1 MIRRRNAPCGARSQR
16 GFSLIEVLIALLV
29 LAIGLLGLAFLQ
41 VLNVRYTNSA
51 QHRTMATNL
60 ATEAFDMM
68 RSNPR
73 HIIVY
78 NRLTEASFTG
88 FAVPGA
94 GCSAVAEDAASAL
107 KNIDRWRCDVVSQL
121 PGGRG
126 SVQVVENP
134 VGQYTATVT
143 VIWVDNTSREQDGV
157 SGGVEGRLTSF
168 QVTSTL

>member
-1 MIRRRNAPCGARSQR
+1 MIRRHKAPARLRAQR

-29 LAIGLLGLAFLQ
+29 LSLGLLGLAFLQ

-60 ATEAFDMM
+60 ASEVMDMM

-73 HIIVY
+73 HIVVY
-78 NRLTEASFTG
+78 NRLTEASFNGVT
-88 FAVPGA
+88 VPGA
-94 GCSAVAEDAASAL
+94 GCSSAAEDAATAL

-126 SVQVVENP
+126 SVQIVENP
-134 VGQYTATVT
+134 SGRYIATVT
-143 VIWVDNTSREQDGV
+143 LIWTDNVGRTQDAASDGI
-157 SGGVEGRLTSF
+157 EGRLTTF